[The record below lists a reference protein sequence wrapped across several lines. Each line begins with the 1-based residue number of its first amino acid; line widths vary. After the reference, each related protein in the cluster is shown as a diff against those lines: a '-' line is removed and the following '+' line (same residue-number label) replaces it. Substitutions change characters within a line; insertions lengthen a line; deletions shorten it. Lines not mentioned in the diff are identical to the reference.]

1 VVVEMRREKRNLY
14 VVDKEA
20 INNSQV
26 YVYFDAESIRFVVS
40 LTDNAG
46 WRIAASTIVA
56 LDNFMVW

>member
-1 VVVEMRREKRNLY
+1 MVVEMRREKRNLY

>member
-1 VVVEMRREKRNLY
+1 MVVEMRREKRDLY
-14 VVDKEA
+14 AVDKEA